1 MRIQY
6 NRYNNSAHPI
16 IRYALNNLGR
26 KYSTSSLTRAGQGRA
41 IPSPIQSSIQNY
53 QFFASTLPGL
63 EAVLH
68 HELQSL
74 GMNVLHKDGN
84 NDGNGHAKG
93 RAKGQDPGIHIRTSH
108 GKGKKQG
115 QGGVTFK
122 ASSLKDIYRC
132 HLHLGTASHIFLR
145 AGEPFY
151 ATGMRE
157 LVKKVGQMP
166 FWKDYINVHVRTNI
180 PKSRK
185 KGRHRQN
192 AEYPKFDIRVTTSRS
207 RLYHTKGIAE
217 RVERGIAIAL
227 GIKEEDLL
235 NDAMDFFQ
243 PGVVVPMEPEDET
256 QPSSPDDNDD
266 DDDDSSP
273 SSTAVIKVLVRV
285 IENQVEISVDTS
297 YTPLHRRGYRL
308 ASGKAPLREDI
319 AYGLLY
325 SLGWGRG
332 GLNNGEIDLSLGTTT
347 ATHMVDPF
355 CGSGTILIE
364 GASMRLG
371 LPPGRLR
378 DAPFEHSRL
387 YNRRRWNRMIKSSLA
402 DSEKTLESIYKY
414 DHEHGHG
421 GHTRSF
427 ILGSDRDAGVIQ
439 SAKENIERAG
449 VTDMIDLDCCAISSN
464 RWFQNPSS
472 LSNVLV
478 ATNPPYGR
486 RLSPSREGKK
496 IHPLLPL
503 YQTLGKM
510 DEHALD
516 YGIVAHDVSL
526 SRKSGVHGLSA
537 LFTTKHG
544 GLTVCALGTSK
555 LNLFD
560 VS

>member
-1 MRIQY
+1 MRHRYYRYY
-6 NRYNNSAHPI
+6 NISTHPI
-16 IRYALNNLGR
+16 IRHALDRIGR
-26 KYSTSSLTRAGQGRA
+26 KYATSSVIRASSSQGQA

-63 EAVLH
+63 ESVLR
-68 HELQSL
+68 HELQTL
-74 GMNVLHKDGN
+74 GINVISGDEN
-84 NDGNGHAKG
+84 NHGHDRG
-93 RAKGQDPGIHIRTSH
+93 HSH
-108 GKGKKQG
+108 GKG
-115 QGGVTFK
+115 GVTFNV
-122 ASSLKDIYRC
+122 SSLKDVYRC

-151 ATGMRE
+151 ATGMKE

-166 FWKDYINVHVRTNI
+166 FWKDYIDTADNL
-180 PKSRK
+180 PKNSRRK
-185 KGRHRQN
+185 KNGRGYK
-192 AEYPKFDIRVTTSRS
+192 YPKFDIRVTTSKS

-235 NDAMDFFQ
+235 NDAMDYFQ
-243 PGVVVPMEPEDET
+243 PGVVGVGPMEMK
-256 QPSSPDDNDD
+256 Q
-266 DDDDSSP
+266 DDDSKSSSP
-273 SSTAVIKVLVRV
+273 GDESSSESSSSSSSVIKVLVRV
-285 IENQVEISVDTS
+285 IENKVEISVDTS
-297 YTPLHRRGYRL
+297 STPLHRRGYRL

-325 SLGWGRG
+325 SLGWG
-332 GLNNGEIDLSLGTTT
+332 LNNGGDLSLGTT
-347 ATHMVDPF
+347 ATHLVDPF

-378 DAPFEHSRL
+378 NAPFENSRL
-387 YNRRRWNRMIKSSLA
+387 YNRRRWHRMIKSSLA
-402 DSEKTLESIYKY
+402 DSEKTLESIL
-414 DHEHGHG
+414 DHEHADG
-421 GHTRSF
+421 RRIF

-439 SAKENIERAG
+439 SARENIERAG
-449 VTDMIDLDCCAISSN
+449 VSDMIDLDCYAISAN
-464 RWFQNPSS
+464 RWFEDPSS
-472 LSNVLV
+472 LSNVLI

-486 RLSPSREGKK
+486 RLSRSREGKR

-510 DEHALD
+510 DSHAVD

-526 SRKSGVHGLSA
+526 ARKSGVHGLSA
-537 LFTTKHG
+537 LFTTQHG

-555 LNLFD
+555 LQNLF
-560 VS
+560 VNNL